1 MKALILADRLGEE
14 FWPLTEKRPV
24 SMLPIANKPV
34 LRIVI
39 EELYQLGIR
48 EATIIC
54 SEHEELISTYFG
66 TGSASGMELVFHSVI
81 APCSVEYGLELG
93 GISRDEPWIAVRGD
107 MLRPFGFL
115 EEAMLRGPKAA
126 KSSIF
131 TAMGISIPT
140 AFGEPLCDIRWAAL
154 RGEETIDPLS
164 LESITAYHRCNMMA
178 LEGELPDFI
187 FPGRPTERH
196 IAIDQQ
202 SVVRAPFLDRRTVIG
217 RHCLIEQNVILGPGS
232 VVGDGCIVDKGAAI
246 FESVI
251 LPGSYVG
258 AMEIECSV
266 VDGSRIYCC
275 QTGAITDLSGS
286 SLAGLSVKHP
296 HAEFSMA

>member
-1 MKALILADRLGEE
+1 MKALILADRFGEE
-14 FWPLTEKRPV
+14 LWPLTEKRPI

-34 LRIVI
+34 LQLAI

-48 EATIIC
+48 QAAIVC
-54 SEHEELISTYFG
+54 SRHQEQVSTYFG
-66 TGSASGMELVFHSVI
+66 DGSASGMELSCHSVA
-81 APCSVEYGLELG
+81 APCSVEYGLELA
-93 GISRDEPWIAVRGD
+93 GIAQDDPWIAVRGD
-107 MLRPFGFL
+107 ILRPFGFL
-115 EEAMLRGPKAA
+115 EEAMLRGWKAA

-131 TAMGISIPT
+131 TAMGIAIPT

-154 RGEETIDPLS
+154 QGQETIDPLS
-164 LESITAYHRCNMMA
+164 LESIAAYHRCNMIAM
-178 LEGELPDFI
+178 EDKLPDFI

-196 IAIDQQ
+196 IAINQQ

-217 RHCLIEQNVILGPGS
+217 RHCLIERNVILGPGS
-232 VVGDGCIVDKGAAI
+232 VIGDGCIVDNGAAI
-246 FESVI
+246 FESVL

-258 AMEIECSV
+258 AMEVECSV

-275 QTGAITDLSGS
+275 QSGAITDLSGS
-286 SLAGLSVKHP
+286 SLAGLNVKQP